1 MRSSI
6 NENPFSR
13 ERVEAL
19 ARSVD
24 WAVFPT
30 LRRQRTTWRC
40 DEGHMQVA
48 PIFERMGRGTDT
60 AC

>member
-1 MRSSI
+1 LTCW
-6 NENPFSR
+6 
-13 ERVEAL
+13 RVGVL
-19 ARSVD
+19 TRWVD

-30 LRRQRTTWRC
+30 PRRQRTTWRC

-48 PIFERMGRGTDT
+48 PIFERMGHGTDT